1 MKIPRLRSIL
11 LLFSVTGILFPAY
24 SSTRRNGVSDS
35 EHFFEPMF
43 ADTKPIIVK
52 TPTDGGIR
60 EEIPGKYKE
69 KYERWKAE
77 ILSTEFS
84 RRQWDEYADNK
95 KFILTITIANDRG
108 QGAGTDKFLWDE
120 DGNFVGATIT
130 LGNKIDKGYPDP
142 VYYPVMNSL
151 ASNDSKY
158 SVSGSILAST
168 KIIHEFGH
176 VNQTAKENRNLLQI
190 QGKLTPVYISIFLK
204 NGRNTNAQDL
214 LDLERQMGGTPTKIW
229 ESREYWSEVNA
240 MFYLEEKIS
249 KENFYCSVF
258 NKIKYNVEQY
268 AKNYEDRFNQ
278 INNPKIDPCKN

>member
-1 MKIPRLRSIL
+1 MKISRLRNVL
-11 LLFSVTGILFPAY
+11 LLVSVTGILFPVY
-24 SSTRRNGVSDS
+24 SATRQSA
-35 EHFFEPMF
+35 HFFESNF
-43 ADTKPIIVK
+43 ESNVADTKLIIVK

-60 EEIPGKYKE
+60 EEIPGRYKE
-69 KYERWKAE
+69 KFEKWKQE

-84 RRQWDEYADNK
+84 RRQWNEYADNK
-95 KFILTITIANDRG
+95 KFILTITIADDRG

-130 LGNKIDKGYPDP
+130 LGNKIDKGFPDP

-151 ASNDSKY
+151 SSNDSKY
-158 SVSGSILAST
+158 SVSGSVLAST

-176 VNQTAKENRNLLQI
+176 VNQTAKENRDLRQI
-190 QGKLTPVYISIFLK
+190 QSKLTPVYISIFLK

-240 MFYLEEKIS
+240 LSYLKEKIG

-258 NKIKYNVEQY
+258 YKIRSNVEQY
-268 AKNYEDRFNQ
+268 AKNYEDRFDQVTKSEITN
-278 INNPKIDPCKN
+278 CKN